1 MSRLALLLLL
11 VATSTTAQ
19 IRDLTT
25 LQERRGLL
33 SLSSDSL
40 MSVRIRLVA
49 QKDSLSA
56 WAESLWSQDPESYE
70 LLRTRTA
77 SRLLIARLRVI
88 ERRLDSLATVSDSL
102 EADLRDSYDWEIS
115 RLHGLLSEDGW
126 DEGLFRQLLVFQEE
140 REGLGNVIRAS
151 HHRFDSED
159 ELSIS
164 ADDGPEELRQKIEY
178 AQDRVA
184 AYQERQRE
192 IARQLRFIDRQV
204 MVMRKYRHR
213 AEKLYR
219 LHGGGTGMLRIRG
232 DRLEGPG
239 VGMVRP
245 DGSRE
250 LPIMREARTL
260 GPGRADSA
268 ATPIEAPWLLEGQR
282 LKARAQELGEVEAV
296 LQERIG
302 VFHEHLSGIL
312 EEVSSADQLSPGAG
326 SGK

>member
-1 MSRLALLLLL
+1 MSRLALPFILLF

-56 WAESLWSQDPESYE
+56 RAESLWTQDPESYE

-77 SRLLIARLRVI
+77 SRMLIARLRVI
-88 ERRLDSLATVSDSL
+88 ERRLDSLVTVGDSL

-115 RLHGLLSEDGW
+115 RLHGLLTEDGW

-140 REGLGNVIRAS
+140 REGLGNTIHAS
-151 HHRFDSED
+151 NHRFDDED

-164 ADDGPEELRQKIEY
+164 AQDGPEELRQKIEY

-184 AYQERQRE
+184 YYQERQRE

-204 MVMRKYRHR
+204 FVMRKYWHV
-213 AEKLYR
+213 AEELIR
-219 LHGGGTGMLRIRG
+219 MHGDGTDMLRIRG
-232 DRLEGPG
+232 MD
-239 VGMVRP
+239 RP
-245 DGSRE
+245 DLNRE
-250 LPIMREARTL
+250 SPTMRGARTVA
-260 GPGRADSA
+260 PSFVDSA

-282 LKARAQELGEVEAV
+282 LRARAQELGEVEAV

-302 VFHEHLSGIL
+302 VFHEHLARIL
-312 EEVSSADQLSPGAG
+312 DGGE
-326 SGK
+326 

>member
-1 MSRLALLLLL
+1 MSRLALPFILLF

-56 WAESLWSQDPESYE
+56 RAESLWTQDPESYE

-77 SRLLIARLRVI
+77 SRMLIARLRVI
-88 ERRLDSLATVSDSL
+88 ERRLDSLVTVGDSL

-115 RLHGLLSEDGW
+115 RLHGLLTEDGW

-140 REGLGNVIRAS
+140 REGLGNTIRAS
-151 HHRFDSED
+151 NHRFDDED

-164 ADDGPEELRQKIEY
+164 AQDGPEELRQKIEY

-184 AYQERQRE
+184 YYQERQRE

-204 MVMRKYRHR
+204 FVMRKYWHV
-213 AEKLYR
+213 AEELIR
-219 LHGGGTGMLRIRG
+219 MHGDGTDMLRIRG
-232 DRLEGPG
+232 MD
-239 VGMVRP
+239 RP
-245 DGSRE
+245 DLNRE
-250 LPIMREARTL
+250 SPTMRGARTVA
-260 GPGRADSA
+260 PIFVDSA

-282 LKARAQELGEVEAV
+282 LRARAQELGEVEAV

-302 VFHEHLSGIL
+302 VFHEHLARIL
-312 EEVSSADQLSPGAG
+312 DGGE
-326 SGK
+326 

>member
-1 MSRLALLLLL
+1 MSRFALPFILLF

-56 WAESLWSQDPESYE
+56 RAESLWTQDPESYE

-77 SRLLIARLRVI
+77 SRMLIARLRVI
-88 ERRLDSLATVSDSL
+88 ERRLDSLVTVGDSL

-115 RLHGLLSEDGW
+115 RLHGLLTEDGW

-140 REGLGNVIRAS
+140 REGLGNTIRAS
-151 HHRFDSED
+151 NHRFDDED

-164 ADDGPEELRQKIEY
+164 AQDGPEELRQKIEY

-184 AYQERQRE
+184 YYQERQRE

-204 MVMRKYRHR
+204 FVMRKYWHV
-213 AEKLYR
+213 AEELIR
-219 LHGGGTGMLRIRG
+219 MHGDGTDMLRIRG
-232 DRLEGPG
+232 MD
-239 VGMVRP
+239 RP
-245 DGSRE
+245 DLNRE
-250 LPIMREARTL
+250 SPTMRGAQTVA
-260 GPGRADSA
+260 PSFVDSA

-282 LKARAQELGEVEAV
+282 LRARAQELGEVEAV

-302 VFHEHLSGIL
+302 VFHEHLARIL
-312 EEVSSADQLSPGAG
+312 DGGE
-326 SGK
+326 

>member
-1 MSRLALLLLL
+1 MSRLALPFILFF

-56 WAESLWSQDPESYE
+56 RAESLWTQDPESYE

-77 SRLLIARLRVI
+77 SRMLIARLRVI
-88 ERRLDSLATVSDSL
+88 ERRLDSLVTVGDSL

-115 RLHGLLSEDGW
+115 RLHGLLTEDGW

-140 REGLGNVIRAS
+140 REGLGNTIRAS
-151 HHRFDSED
+151 NHRFDDED

-164 ADDGPEELRQKIEY
+164 AQDGPEELRQKIEY

-184 AYQERQRE
+184 YYQERQRE

-204 MVMRKYRHR
+204 FVMRKYWHV
-213 AEKLYR
+213 AEELIR
-219 LHGGGTGMLRIRG
+219 MHGDGTDMLRIRG
-232 DRLEGPG
+232 MD
-239 VGMVRP
+239 RP
-245 DGSRE
+245 DLNRE
-250 LPIMREARTL
+250 SPTMRGAQTVA
-260 GPGRADSA
+260 PSFVDSA

-282 LKARAQELGEVEAV
+282 LRARAQELGEVEAV

-302 VFHEHLSGIL
+302 VFHEHLARIL
-312 EEVSSADQLSPGAG
+312 DGGE
-326 SGK
+326 

>member
-1 MSRLALLLLL
+1 MSRLALPFILLF

-56 WAESLWSQDPESYE
+56 RAESLWTQDPESYE

-77 SRLLIARLRVI
+77 SRMLIARLRVI
-88 ERRLDSLATVSDSL
+88 ERRLDSLVTVGDSL

-115 RLHGLLSEDGW
+115 RLHGLLTEDGW

-140 REGLGNVIRAS
+140 REGLGNTIRAS
-151 HHRFDSED
+151 NHRFDDED

-164 ADDGPEELRQKIEY
+164 AQDGPEELRQKIEY

-184 AYQERQRE
+184 YYQERQRE

-204 MVMRKYRHR
+204 FVMRKYWHV
-213 AEKLYR
+213 AEELIR
-219 LHGGGTGMLRIRG
+219 MHGDGTDMLRIRG
-232 DRLEGPG
+232 MD
-239 VGMVRP
+239 RP
-245 DGSRE
+245 DLNRE
-250 LPIMREARTL
+250 SPTMRGAQTVA
-260 GPGRADSA
+260 PSFVDSA

-282 LKARAQELGEVEAV
+282 LRARAQELGEVEAV

-302 VFHEHLSGIL
+302 VFHEHLARIL
-312 EEVSSADQLSPGAG
+312 DGGE
-326 SGK
+326 